1 MTGLLSP
8 ALVLGAVLSTAYAA
22 LFHLWHKGG
31 IAALW
36 NDLLAAWLG
45 FAGGYF
51 VGDVAGVQ
59 LLKVGHL
66 DIFSGTVGAM
76 LALLI
81 AKSLEA

>member
-1 MTGLLSP
+1 MTSLLSP

-31 IAALW
+31 LETLR

-45 FAGGYF
+45 FAGGCF
-51 VGDVAGVQ
+51 FGDVAGVQ

-66 DIFSGTVGAM
+66 GVFSGTAGTL